1 MLPYLI
7 IVESIKTIMMSI
19 SIYASRALERALY
32 GEELSFNDGLELME
46 CEDIH
51 TLGMIADIV
60 RGRLK
65 GDTVTFTCS
74 YYINYTNVC
83 AASCPLCA
91 FYRKEGDDDAY
102 TLSVEEM
109 VKRAGEGVMMGA
121 DELHIVGGF
130 HPRLGLEYYEQM
142 IRAIKSRFKGV
153 TVKALTPAE
162 VFFIARVTRNSVKE
176 VLSRLKDAGLDAL
189 AGGGAEIFHKEV
201 RDRIVVGKCSGDEWL
216 QVAEEAHR
224 LGIRSNCTMLYG
236 HVERSEH
243 IIDHLIRLRDLQK
256 RTNGFL
262 TFIPLKFSPENT
274 ELHQKGLVR
283 EQCSSLY
290 DLRII
295 AVSRLMLANAINNIS
310 VYWLAL
316 GKKLAQVGLCYGGND
331 LVGTAFA
338 EEIYKAT
345 GISNATSI
353 EELASMVREI
363 GRVPAL
369 RDTFHNVLRYI

>member
-1 MLPYLI
+1 MNI
-7 IVESIKTIMMSI
+7 N
-19 SIYASRALERALY
+19 IYASKALERALN
-32 GEELSFNDGLELME
+32 GEELSFKDGLELME
-46 CEDIH
+46 YEDIH
-51 TLGMIADIV
+51 ALGMVADMV

-91 FYRKEGDDDAY
+91 FYRKEVDGDAY
-102 TLSVEEM
+102 TLSVEDM
-109 VKRAGEGVMMGA
+109 VKRAGEGVAMGA
-121 DELHIVGGF
+121 NELHIVGGF

-142 IRAIKSRFKGV
+142 IKAIKARFKGV
-153 TVKALTPAE
+153 TIKALTPAE
-162 VFFIARVTRNSVKE
+162 VFFIARVTRNSVRE
-176 VLSRLKDAGLDAL
+176 VLTRLKDSGLDAL

-236 HVERSEH
+236 HIERGEH
-243 IIDHLIRLRDLQK
+243 VIDHLIRLREVQK

-274 ELHQKGLVR
+274 ELYEKGAVR
-283 EQCSSLY
+283 EQCPSTY

-295 AVSRLMLANAINNIS
+295 AVSRLMLANTIDNIS

-338 EEIYKAT
+338 EEIYRAT
-345 GISNATSI
+345 GVKNATSI
-353 EELASMVREI
+353 EELVYMVKEI

-369 RDTFHNVLRYI
+369 RDTFHNIVRYF

>member
-1 MLPYLI
+1 MNI
-7 IVESIKTIMMSI
+7 N
-19 SIYASRALERALY
+19 IYASKALEHALNC
-32 GEELSFNDGLELME
+32 EELSFKDGLELME
-46 CEDIH
+46 YEDIH
-51 TLGMIADIV
+51 TLGMVADIV

-91 FYRKEGDDDAY
+91 FYRKEGDNDAY
-102 TLSVEEM
+102 TLSVEDM
-109 VKRAGEGVMMGA
+109 VRRAAEGAAMGA
-121 DELHIVGGF
+121 NELHIVGGF

-142 IRAIKSRFKGV
+142 IKAIKARFNSI
-153 TVKALTPAE
+153 TIKALTPAE
-162 VFFIARVTRNSVKE
+162 VFFIAKVTRNSVRE
-176 VLSRLKDAGLDAL
+176 VLVRLRDAGLDAL

-216 QVAEEAHR
+216 KVAEEAHR

-236 HVERSEH
+236 HIERGEH
-243 IIDHLIRLRDLQK
+243 VIDHLIKLREVQK
-256 RTNGFL
+256 RTGGFL

-274 ELHQKGLVR
+274 ELYEKGVVR
-283 EQCSSLY
+283 EQCPSTY

-316 GKKLAQVGLCYGGND
+316 GKKLAQIGLCYGGND

-338 EEIYKAT
+338 EEIYRAT
-345 GISNATSI
+345 GIKNATSI
-353 EELASMVREI
+353 EELVYMVREI

-369 RDTFHNVLRYI
+369 RDTFHNIVRYF